1 MIKLKQITIQNVL
14 SYGNTP
20 TTLRLDQY
28 RNTLIASSSGSGKSV
43 WVDAVCYA
51 LYSKPYRNI
60 KLPQLINSINLKGM
74 LTTIEFS
81 IGSIEYK
88 VIRGMKPNIFEI
100 YQNGILLAQEA
111 ATRDYQGYLVNSIL
125 KINHKTF
132 CQVVLIGTAGFT
144 PFMQLPA
151 GQRRDVVE
159 DVLDIA
165 VFSEMNVILRQ
176 RIQDSKDNLLSVNNR
191 LEGAKKDTQNQL
203 KIIKLMEG
211 YHDDKINN
219 LKSQIT
225 ELELSIASLMLEL
238 SANKTKQSQLKQNL
252 KPLPTDTSRNIFL
265 LQDELI
271 RAQKKLSSIDDM
283 ESCPTCMQCVTVD
296 HKKITDLIIQDR
308 IIVIG
313 KKLENLQLN
322 QLEFDAV
329 IEHNNK
335 IETENKNLSAIEL
348 SKLTSIESKQ
358 KDILTFEK
366 NISSLELNTSGLE
379 AEKIKLKTVAADA
392 IVMLEQKKQL
402 LTERS
407 VQDISLGLLK
417 DSGIKSKIINE
428 YIPILNKLI
437 NKYLG
442 EFGFFVNF
450 TLDEHFNEKILSRG
464 RDEFGYNSFS
474 EGEKARIDL
483 SILFAFRQIT
493 EMKNSASVNLL
504 FLDEIS
510 DSALDL
516 NSKEAFIGILSQLEN
531 GNNFVISH
539 NAPDTSI
546 YDQVISIS
554 KKNDFST
561 IEYSE

>member
-1 MIKLKQITIQNVL
+1 MITLHQITVTNLL
-14 SYGNTP
+14 SYGNVP
-20 TTLRLDQY
+20 TTLRLDKH

-81 IGSIEYK
+81 IGSIQYK
-88 VIRGMKPNIFEI
+88 VVRGMKPNIFEI
-100 YQNGILLAQEA
+100 YQNGILLDQEA
-111 ATRDYQGYLVNSIL
+111 ATRDYQGYLTNTIL
-125 KINHKTF
+125 KISMKTF
-132 CQVVLIGTAGFT
+132 CQIVLIGTAGFT

-165 VFSEMNVILRQ
+165 VFSEMNLILRQ
-176 RIQDSKDNLLSVNNR
+176 RIQDSKDSLLSVNGM
-191 LEGAKKDTQNQL
+191 LDGAKKDTQNQL

-211 YHDDKINN
+211 HHEEKINSLKAQILETECDIDELAIELAVNNAKESN
-219 LKSQIT
+219 LTENKKSLT
-225 ELELSIASLMLEL
+225 VDNS
-238 SANKTKQSQLKQNL
+238 K
-252 KPLPTDTSRNIFL
+252 DIFL
-265 LQDELI
+265 LQDEMD
-271 RAQKKLSSIDDM
+271 RANKKISSIDVM
-283 ESCPTCMQCVTVD
+283 ESCPTCMQCVTAD
-296 HKKITDLIIQDR
+296 HKKITELIIQDR
-308 IIVIG
+308 LSIISA
-313 KKLENLQLN
+313 KLELLQVEQEHFNSIIQFNIDIEAELKIISSGSKFKSN
-322 QLEFDAV
+322 SIELKKKDIFSYKTNIALLEQDT
-329 IEHNNK
+329 NGL
-335 IETENKNLSAIEL
+335 ETE
-348 SKLTSIESKQ
+348 
-358 KDILTFEK
+358 
-366 NISSLELNTSGLE
+366 
-379 AEKIKLKTVAADA
+379 KLKLKSVAADA
-392 IVMLEQKKQL
+392 LSMLEQKKLL
-402 LTERS
+402 LTERA

-417 DSGIKSKIINE
+417 DGGIKSKIINE

-493 EMKNSASVNLL
+493 EIKNSASVNLL
-504 FLDEIS
+504 FLDEVAS
-510 DSALDL
+510 SALDL
-516 NSKEAFIGILSQLEN
+516 NSKEAFVEILTQLEN

-539 NAPDTSI
+539 NAPDSSI
-546 YDQVISIS
+546 YDQVISVS
-554 KKNDFST
+554 KKNDFSVL
-561 IEYSE
+561 EYLA

>member
-1 MIKLKQITIQNVL
+1 
-14 SYGNTP
+14 
-20 TTLRLDQY
+20 
-28 RNTLIASSSGSGKSV
+28 
-43 WVDAVCYA
+43 
-51 LYSKPYRNI
+51 
-60 KLPQLINSINLKGM
+60 M

-88 VIRGMKPNIFEI
+88 VIRGMKPNVFEI
-100 YQNGILLAQEA
+100 YQNGVLLQQEA

-211 YHDDKINN
+211 HHDDKINN

-225 ELELSIASLMLEL
+225 ETELSIASLLLEL
-238 SANKTKQSQLKQNL
+238 SANKTKQSQLKQGWQT
-252 KPLPTDTSRNIFL
+252 LPADNSRDIFL

-271 RAQKKLSSIDDM
+271 RAQKKLTSIDGM
-283 ESCPTCMQCVTVD
+283 ESCPTCMQCVTVE

-308 IIVIG
+308 LVVIG
-313 KKLENLQLN
+313 QKLEILQLS
-322 QLEFDAV
+322 QLEFDTI
-329 IEHNNK
+329 IEHNGK
-335 IETENKNLSAIEL
+335 IEIENKNLSAIEL
-348 SKLTSIESKQ
+348 SKLNSIDSKRR
-358 KDILTFEK
+358 DILTFER
-366 NISSLELNTSGLE
+366 NISSLELNTSDLE
-379 AEKIKLKTVAADA
+379 MEKLKLKTVAADA
-392 IVMLEQKKQL
+392 LVMLEQKKQL

-407 VQDISLGLLK
+407 IQDISLGLLK

-442 EFGFFVNF
+442 EFGFFVDF
-450 TLDEHFNEKILSRG
+450 TLDENFNEKILSRG

-493 EMKNSASVNLL
+493 EMKNSANCNLL
-504 FLDEIS
+504 FLDECGDAS
-510 DSALDL
+510 LDL
-516 NSKEAFIGILSQLEN
+516 NSKEAFIDILSQLEN

-539 NAPDTSI
+539 QAPDTSI
-546 YDQVISIS
+546 YDQVIKAE
-554 KKNDFST
+554 KKNDFSVL
-561 IEYSE
+561 EYLV